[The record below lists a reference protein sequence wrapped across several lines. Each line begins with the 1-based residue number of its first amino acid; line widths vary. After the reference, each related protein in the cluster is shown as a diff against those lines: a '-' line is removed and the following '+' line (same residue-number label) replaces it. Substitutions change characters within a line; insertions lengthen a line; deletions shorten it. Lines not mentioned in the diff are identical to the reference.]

1 MNELVAVRKASRITV
16 DVLKSVLRDMGGPEN
31 ERRDPE
37 CPGLLLRIR
46 PRSGA
51 RWSYKGRLHG
61 REKRWDLGQ
70 VIATRDSL
78 ADVRSRA
85 ARIREALR
93 KNIDPMAATAEA
105 PPIVVPPASWDWEA
119 GVEAFLAEIQRTHRP
134 DTYTDYRRILRNT
147 KELKVFHGRRLAGIE
162 REEVAGV
169 IRIIHERGVETHAA
183 HVLRV
188 VRSFWTW
195 LSDDG
200 QRMRSLV
207 EPNLLFRLRPPN
219 KTRSELGDRRIS
231 QPDVSPPRRRTAE
244 PKLPTQESL
253 GRTLAIAESGAI
265 DPHVSWAVG
274 LLLYTAQRRRAIM
287 GAYATD
293 FSWTDP
299 EAPAGTVVW
308 NLPPFY
314 RKTSRTRGVSVPHR
328 LPLTGS
334 AAHLVELIQTENDDS
349 GPHSG
354 IGLWLFPA
362 RYPKF
367 KVVKRKSPTLD
378 PGVLNHNLLA
388 FPKVDISPHGVRRA
402 FLTYGKKHL
411 GFTRDDAKLVLDHN
425 EGRPSDA
432 TAAYDWDEEMN
443 RKLTVLARWGEW
455 LDGLRDA
462 ALAADPMLRKE
473 NKEQLAERIRRNRY
487 REKGVVKDRLTGFG
501 SRVPDYD
508 EDEDDFDDWED

>member
-1 MNELVAVRKASRITV
+1 MTELVATRKAAKITV
-16 DVLKSVLRDMGGPEN
+16 DVLKDVLRNVGAPEA

-37 CPGLLLRIR
+37 CPGLVLRIR

-61 REKRWDLGQ
+61 REKRWDLGP

-78 ADVRSRA
+78 ADVRGRA

-93 KNIDPMAATAEA
+93 KNIDPLATTAEA
-105 PPIVVPPASWDWEA
+105 PPIVDPPASWNWEA
-119 GVEAFLAEIQRTHRP
+119 GVEVFLVHIQRTRRP
-134 DTYTDYRRILRNT
+134 DTHTDYRRILRNT
-147 KELKVFHGRRLAGIE
+147 EELKVFHGRRLADIE
-162 REEVAGV
+162 REEIAGA
-169 IRIIHERGVETHAA
+169 IRIIHERGVESHAA

-195 LSDDG
+195 LSDDS
-200 QRMRSLV
+200 QRKRSLV
-207 EPNLLFRLRPPN
+207 EPNLLYRLRPPE
-219 KTRSELGDRRIS
+219 KTRREIGDRLILRPTVTTS
-231 QPDVSPPRRRTAE
+231 RRKTAK
-244 PKLPTQESL
+244 PKLPTEKSL

-265 DPHVSWAVG
+265 DPHVSWAIG

-287 GAYATD
+287 GAYSTD

-299 EAPAGTVVW
+299 EAPTGTVVW
-308 NLPPFY
+308 NLPPFF
-314 RKTSRTRGVSVPHR
+314 RKTGRTRGASIPHR

-334 AAHLVELIQTENDDS
+334 AAELVGLIQRENQDS
-349 GPHSG
+349 DRYLMSEF
-354 IGLWLFPA
+354 WLFPA
-362 RYPKF
+362 RYPKL
-367 KVVKRKSPTLD
+367 KDVKRKSPTLD

-388 FPKVDISPHGVRRA
+388 FPEVEINPHGIRRA

-443 RKLTVLARWGEW
+443 RKLTVLAAWGKW

-462 ALAADPMLRKE
+462 ALSADPMLHKE
-473 NKEQLAERIRRNRY
+473 NREQLAKRIRGNRY
-487 REKGVVKDRLTGFG
+487 RESGVVKDRLTGFG
-501 SRVPDYD
+501 SRIPAYD
-508 EDEDDFDDWED
+508 EEDDDDGYWED